1 MIFGATSAVIQTFF
15 SAVRVRVLNWP
26 TCIVQTDKPVEIWG
40 KLRKTEKMSPAEIMK
55 QVTVGRFGFQNAYSV
70 GSTINTCPNFFE
82 MSFDKTINFL
92 SFNVIYFANYF
103 ILFLYVIFTQCLGM
117 KKH

>member
-1 MIFGATSAVIQTFF
+1 
-15 SAVRVRVLNWP
+15 
-26 TCIVQTDKPVEIWG
+26 
-40 KLRKTEKMSPAEIMK
+40 MK

-92 SFNVIYFANYF
+92 SFNVMYFANYF
-103 ILFLYVIFTQCLGM
+103 ILFYMSFLHSVSGWKNIDWTIAG
-117 KKH
+117 

>member
-1 MIFGATSAVIQTFF
+1 
-15 SAVRVRVLNWP
+15 
-26 TCIVQTDKPVEIWG
+26 
-40 KLRKTEKMSPAEIMK
+40 MK

-92 SFNVIYFANYF
+92 SFNVMYFANYF
-103 ILFLYVIFTQCLGM
+103 ILFYMCLGM
-117 KKH
+117 KKHWLDYSRLNFTNSAAIY